1 MSRPSDEIV
10 FKLHYSYHIEI
21 LTNIFFLRATRLL
34 WLIQLITGCVII
46 ANFLPAL
53 FSGLLIVLSTFL
65 LGVYRT
71 HGVAAKASLQACR
84 YYDLICRLNTL
95 TDSELREQ
103 LHVLERDDSRTLN
116 VFF

>member
-21 LTNIFFLRATRLL
+21 LTNIFFLRATRFL

-53 FSGLLIVLSTFL
+53 FSGLLIVLSTYL

-71 HGVAAKASLQACR
+71 TVWPQKPRFRRAGITILSVG
-84 YYDLICRLNTL
+84 
-95 TDSELREQ
+95 
-103 LHVLERDDSRTLN
+103 
-116 VFF
+116 